1 MSDPQRQISPD
12 RKALFYIGHG
22 LSLVGL
28 LLFMSNFCI
37 VASAFGNM
45 PQDGPGFMQGFIF
58 RAVGGMV
65 LIGVGQVISNVG
77 KRGLAGAGL
86 IPDAE
91 QQRKDLEPWSRS
103 TGGMINDALSEVQ
116 SFHPVASAP
125 EIRVRCPR
133 CKALNEETAKFCD
146 QCGGKLI

>member
-1 MSDPQRQISPD
+1 MPEPQRQISPD
-12 RKALFYIGHG
+12 RKAMFYIGHG
-22 LSLVGL
+22 ISLIGM
-28 LLFMSNFCI
+28 LLFLSNFFI
-37 VASAFGNM
+37 VASDFGSM
-45 PQDGPGFMQGFIF
+45 PQNGAGFAQGLIF
-58 RAVGGMV
+58 RAIGGMA
-65 LIGVGQVISNVG
+65 LIAIGQVIANVG

-116 SFHPVASAP
+116 SFHPVAPAP
-125 EIRVRCPR
+125 EIRVRCPH

-146 QCGGKLI
+146 QCGGKLV